1 MPQDIRNKC
10 SANEGP
16 LGAFFIP
23 QKAPRGPKTG
33 QNGKKKFLPLDIPIM
48 MLNHQR
54 NWIEVNLGAPGPGM
68 IIFSIFQPQKS
79 P

>member
-1 MPQDIRNKC
+1 MAKM
-10 SANEGP
+10 A
-16 LGAFFIP
+16 
-23 QKAPRGPKTG
+23 
-33 QNGKKKFLPLDIPIM
+33 KKNLPLDIPIM